1 MKIVPIFLLCIVL
14 LNGCIDDAP
23 RDNPLD
29 PQSSSHVKTGSMTGR
44 ILIANIS
51 VGIADAT
58 ITSKTENISVQTD
71 ALGYFTFPLLSTGVR
86 TFICS
91 KMNFT
96 TDTFSVTIQA
106 GQIAEIFRGMN
117 GAPVTTFKQIVTRK
131 IDKYF
136 PGPEYY
142 VELSAAVTDPNG
154 SGELD
159 SVWFGVDVLRI
170 LLPRPSSPEKFSVI
184 IPQYKIPTNTIEY
197 LAGRKLYIISKDTN
211 HAVNISE
218 AFYVSRII
226 ENTATPLTPSSLSDL
241 TVDSLIIFKWTSPSV
256 QFYYTC
262 SVSLVWIYADQPIPR
277 WTKSNIDLLDEQ
289 IQYPTDGTAPVLD
302 PGNYVW
308 SVSVVDQF
316 GNYSRSKEF
325 SFVIKP

>member
-1 MKIVPIFLLCIVL
+1 MKIVPIFLLFIVL

-131 IDKYF
+131 IDQYF
-136 PGPEYY
+136 PGPQYF
-142 VELSAAVTDPNG
+142 VEISAAVSDPNG
-154 SGELD
+154 ITDLD
-159 SVWFGVDVLRI
+159 SVWFAVVDSIRYPLTY
-170 LLPRPSSPEKFSVI
+170 SVATKTFI
-184 IPQYKIPTNTIEY
+184 ATIFKYDFPTNTIQW
-197 LAGRKLYIISKDTN
+197 LVGKPLTIISKD
-211 HAVNISE
+211 VNKAINKSD
-218 AFYVSRII
+218 AFYVTRVI
-226 ENTATPLTPSSLSDL
+226 ENEAAP
-241 TVDSLIIFKWTSPSV
+241 ISPSPFINDTV
-256 QFYYTC
+256 SADSIVFRWSPP
-262 SVSLVWIYADQPIPR
+262 SVTYNYSYKIILSRVESGIQTVVWLRDGIGSFNEDQAYEGPNLESG
-277 WTKSNIDLLDEQ
+277 K
-289 IQYPTDGTAPVLD
+289 
-302 PGNYVW
+302 NYVW
-308 SVSVVDQF
+308 TITMVDDF
-316 GNYSRSKEF
+316 GNYSRSKESAF
-325 SFVIKP
+325 TVK

>member
-1 MKIVPIFLLCIVL
+1 MKIVPIFLLFIVL

-136 PGPEYY
+136 PGPEYF
-142 VELSAAVTDPNG
+142 VEISAAVSDPNG
-154 SGELD
+154 ITDLD
-159 SVWFGVDVLRI
+159 SVWFAVVDSIRYPLTY
-170 LLPRPSSPEKFSVI
+170 SVATKTFI
-184 IPQYKIPTNTIEY
+184 ATIFKYDFPTNTIQW
-197 LAGRKLYIISKDTN
+197 LVGKPLKIISKDVHN
-211 HAVNISE
+211 AVNFSD
-218 AFYVSRII
+218 AFFVTRVI
-226 ENTATPLTPSSLSDL
+226 EQTALPILSNT
-241 TVDSLIIFKWTSPSV
+241 DSLKTSFGLKWSPPDVTFNYSYTVTLSQISGVVPSIIRTYSGIN
-256 QFYYTC
+256 
-262 SVSLVWIYADQPIPR
+262 SLNEAL
-277 WTKSNIDLLDEQ
+277 S
-289 IQYPTDGTAPVLD
+289 YPYDGNDAPLQQ
-302 PGNYVW
+302 GNYIW
-308 SVSVVDQF
+308 SVTIVDDF
-316 GNYSRSKEF
+316 GNYSRSKESAF
-325 SFVIKP
+325 TVK